1 MAETVVTETAQAVQD
16 AAPVAETATG
26 STGAT
31 ATASIDVQAEIR
43 KALEESDKKWQSRFD
58 KVLAEKKTVE
68 SVKLTTEERLAKIEQ
83 EARAKEL
90 AWARK
95 EARAKATI
103 SDEMEAAIQ
112 LFHAEDPEDIG
123 RGAAEIRKLIDAETA
138 PLKAKIEEYEKKA
151 KYGSNPPAGGGSGG
165 GLVITLDELNK
176 MSPIARAEH
185 FKKGGRVE

>member
-1 MAETVVTETAQAVQD
+1 MAETVVTETAQAVQG
-16 AAPVAETATG
+16 AAPVAETAT
-26 STGAT
+26 SATGAT
-31 ATASIDVQAEIR
+31 ATIDVQAEIR

-58 KVLAEKKTVE
+58 KVLTEKKTVE
-68 SVKLTTEERLAKIEQ
+68 NAKLSVEERVAKVEQ
-83 EARAKEL
+83 ERAQERRE
-90 AWARK
+90 WARK

-112 LFHAEDPEDIG
+112 LFNADDPDEIG
-123 RGAAEIRKLIDAETA
+123 KGAIEIRKLIDAETA

-151 KYGSNPPAGGGSGG
+151 KYGSNPPAGGGAGG

-176 MSPIARAEH
+176 MSPIARAEY